1 MSDTPTNP
9 ETPIPSDAGVVATL
23 GIQPQSIVVKA
34 LEGAKDALVAYLGRP
49 DVERE
54 LAGGIFAFVNA
65 QFPIIAGNPIA
76 QGVEEFLLKL
86 IANRSTP
93 TP

>member
-1 MSDTPTNP
+1 MTDPT
-9 ETPIPSDAGVVATL
+9 EPIPSASGTIAVAGF
-23 GIQPQSIVVKA
+23 QPESIVVKA

-54 LAGGIFAFVNA
+54 LAGGIFAFLNQ
-65 QFPIIAGNPIA
+65 QFPIVMGNPAARGIETF
-76 QGVEEFLLKL
+76 VLNL
-86 IANRSTP
+86 IASRSAP